1 MGSDRASWK
10 INLWRV
16 KREREG
22 VKKIINVA
30 ILRLQPAQLSGSAGQ
45 GEVERVIIAR
55 ERRMIT
61 KGYSSP
67 LEC

>member
-1 MGSDRASWK
+1 MESEERGS
-10 INLWRV
+10 
-16 KREREG
+16 
-22 VKKIINVA
+22 KKIINVA
-30 ILRLQPAQLSGSAGQ
+30 ILRLQPAQLLGSAGQ
-45 GEVERVIIAR
+45 GDVERVIIAR